1 MVATTSS
8 VNYEALLEY
17 ANAEPPLPD
26 RDLLGFS
33 ALYRLYESLDGWI
46 FLAAPREDEWDAL
59 VQAMEPYFELGD
71 DPRFKSRA
79 ARAAHDSDL
88 TQLLGGVFR
97 TRCGLEWETE
107 LTKRDVAC
115 AVSSAESTEGML
127 MSSAVGGASGYVAE
141 VIHPIFAEHPRLAPV
156 IHFSRSRTVARPGCL
171 AGQHTDAILQELGMD
186 STRIADLRERRVV
199 S

>member
-1 MVATTSS
+1 
-8 VNYEALLEY
+8 
-17 ANAEPPLPD
+17 
-26 RDLLGFS
+26 
-33 ALYRLYESLDGWI
+33 
-46 FLAAPREDEWDAL
+46 
-59 VQAMEPYFELGD
+59 MEPYFELGD
-71 DPRFKSRA
+71 DPRFNSRA

-88 TQLLGGVFR
+88 THLLAGVFR
-97 TRCGLEWETE
+97 TRFGLEWETE
-107 LTKRDVAC
+107 LTKRDGAC

-141 VIHPIFAEHPRLAPV
+141 VIHPTFAEHPRLAPV

-186 STRIADLRERRVV
+186 STRIADLRDRRVV